1 MSEVHL
7 RTILIILGVALIPSA
22 VLAAEQKPAKAAPK
36 LAAMLAA
43 KDKTGK
49 PIITQEERTYYN
61 GLNDNLKE
69 LLNQAVQKEV
79 ITKAGALKDAS
90 GAAVASAKDGVGPA
104 EQLHPLPQR
113 S

>member
-22 VLAAEQKPAKAAPK
+22 VLAAEQKPAKAAPT
-36 LAAMLAA
+36 LAALLDA
-43 KDKTGK
+43 KDKAGK
-49 PIITQEERTYYN
+49 PIISQEERVYYN

-79 ITKAGALKDAS
+79 ITKAGALRN
-90 GAAVASAKDGVGPA
+90 AAGVTVAPAKDGAGPA
-104 EQLHPLPQR
+104 EPLHPVPHR